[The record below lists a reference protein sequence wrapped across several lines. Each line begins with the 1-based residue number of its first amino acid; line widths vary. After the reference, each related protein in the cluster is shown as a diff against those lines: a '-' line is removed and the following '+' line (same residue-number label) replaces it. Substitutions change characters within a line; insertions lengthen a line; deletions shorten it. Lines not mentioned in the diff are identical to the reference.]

1 MSKGKDK
8 CVAQGGQP
16 ERSGVPSQFTEFF
29 DIIKKIEIPPR
40 GRIRCTN
47 VAFKKSKLPQASLRP
62 FRFLTANPGKP

>member
-1 MSKGKDK
+1 MSKGKVNG
-8 CVAQGGQP
+8 VAQGGQP

-47 VAFKKSKLPQASLRP
+47 VAIKKANFHKRACV
-62 FRFLTANPGKP
+62 RFIF